1 MFARRLKDRFSG
13 SLRLKVIS
21 IFLALALIPFGL
33 MTFLN
38 YRTTR
43 MSLKE
48 ATRHS
53 LQASGSETAL
63 TVDAFI
69 SAKLTAIDTEAK
81 LPILRQYL
89 ESRGAERTAQVLNS
103 LRSLNGQDPIFIFS
117 SALLDATGR
126 NVADTWGENV
136 GRDES
141 AMGHFIHAMESG
153 MPFMS
158 PVIFTKR
165 HPWIA
170 FSAPIKT
177 EDGRIVGV
185 LRTFYDAHVLQQL
198 VVGTTGLAGHRSFAI
213 LLDENHLILAY
224 GGHSQQE
231 AVRTLFHL
239 AAPLP
244 QAKEEALQRERRL
257 PRDVQAISGDPFVQ
271 EAVSGGKFGK
281 SDVASASVMLRNQP
295 WRVTF
300 LVPASAFMQ
309 PLRVQAFQTVVFL
322 LVTTAI
328 VVFIALW
335 NARILF
341 HPLKQLNEMA
351 NRVASG
357 HLDAKVQVVSHDEI
371 GRLAETFNWMT
382 EQLKERQQERDLL
395 LSREKAARAE
405 AEQANRL
412 KDDFLATLSHELRTP
427 LTAILGWV
435 NLLKNEP
442 SPDELKEGLAIV
454 ERNAWA
460 ETQLVDDLLD
470 VSRITR
476 GKVTLNR
483 DALDLG
489 MIIDEAVEAI
499 TPSLHEKE
507 ITLTLDLPKESV
519 CTVGDWNRLRQI
531 ILNLLGNA
539 VKFTSP
545 KEGRITLRL
554 REEGDQAVMTFTDNG
569 IGISSSHI
577 GTIFTRFM
585 QVDSSSTRRYGGMGL
600 GLPIAKHLVELHGGT
615 IRAESGGEGKGA
627 TFTVSLPLIPLDT
640 LLETGDQTPGA
651 PSGPP
656 ALSSTDTAAPPTKML
671 DGLRILIVEDDRDTL
686 EMLRRILVEAGA
698 EVFTAQTVSTGLE
711 QFKEHQPDILLSDIG
726 LPQEDGCSLLNKIRR
741 EPGPGATIPAA
752 ALTAFVSPEDFERTM
767 AAGFTLHLPKPIEP
781 GHLTSAVAELAKRSD
796 A

>member
-1 MFARRLKDRFSG
+1 MKPGLKDRLLG

-38 YRTTR
+38 YRTTSS
-43 MSLKE
+43 SLKE
-48 ATRHS
+48 AIRHS

-63 TVDAFI
+63 TLDAFI
-69 SAKLTAIDTEAK
+69 SAKLTAIDTESK
-81 LPILRQYL
+81 LPILSHYL
-89 ESRGAERTAQVLNS
+89 QTDGAESATQVLNS

-117 SALLDATGR
+117 SALLDAMGR
-126 NVADTWGENV
+126 NVADTWGQNV

-141 AMGHFIHAMESG
+141 KLPHFVHAMESG
-153 MPFMS
+153 LPYVS
-158 PVIFTKR
+158 PVIFGRT
-165 HPWIA
+165 HPMIA
-170 FSAPIKT
+170 FSAPVRT
-177 EDGRIVGV
+177 DDGKIVGV

-213 LLDENHLILAY
+213 LLDENQLILAY
-224 GGHSQQE
+224 GGHTQQE

-244 QAKEEALQRERRL
+244 VAKQEALIRERRL
-257 PRDVQAISGDPFVQ
+257 PPAPEQLVGDPFVDK
-271 EAVSGGKFGK
+271 AVRGGKFGK
-281 SDVASASVMLRNQP
+281 GDVASASVTLRHQP
-295 WRVTF
+295 WRVVFVT
-300 LVPASAFMQ
+300 PASAFLQ
-309 PLRVQAFQTVVFL
+309 PLRMQALRTMVFL
-322 LVTTAI
+322 LVTTGV

-341 HPLKQLNEMA
+341 HPLRQLNEMA

-357 HLDAKVQVVSHDEI
+357 HLDAKVPVLSRDEI
-371 GRLAETFNWMT
+371 GQLAQTFNWMT
-382 EQLKERQQERDLL
+382 EQLRERQQERDLL

-405 AEQANRL
+405 AEEANRL

-442 SPDELKEGLAIV
+442 GPEELREGLAIV

-476 GKVTLNR
+476 GKITLNR

-507 ITLTLDLPKESV
+507 VTLSLDLPGESV
-519 CTVGDWNRLRQI
+519 CTVGDWHRLRQI

-539 VKFTSP
+539 VKFTTAREGRILLKLRE
-545 KEGRITLRL
+545 KEGRAVITV
-554 REEGDQAVMTFTDNG
+554 ADNG
-569 IGISSSHI
+569 IGISREHLPN
-577 GTIFTRFM
+577 IFTRFM

-615 IRAESGGEGKGA
+615 LEVESEGEGKGA
-627 TFTVSLPLIPLDT
+627 TFTVKLPLIPLET
-640 LLETGDQTPGA
+640 LSSGGAATPGI
-651 PSGPP
+651 PP
-656 ALSSTDTAAPPTKML
+656 APPLPSTAAPSRKGGALL
-671 DGLRILIVEDDRDTL
+671 DGLRILIVEDDNDTL
-686 EMLRRILVEAGA
+686 EMLRRILSEAGA
-698 EVFTAQTVSTGLE
+698 EVITAQSVEAGLE
-711 QFKEHQPDILLSDIG
+711 QFKAHHPDVLLSDIG
-726 LPQEDGCSLLNKIRR
+726 LPQEDGCTLLKKIRR
-741 EPGPGATIPAA
+741 EPGAGATIPAA
-752 ALTAFVSPEDFERTM
+752 ALTAFVAPEDYERTT

-781 GHLTSAVAELAKRSD
+781 TRLAAAVAELARRGEQE
-796 A
+796 